1 MRIKIWASVNPKF
14 PDLGPYKMLDI
25 VEKDAPYSV
34 GEMTH
39 YGAVIIIPPP
49 GALSGEGVD
58 QSVIV
63 KLNPASLTARPD
75 ESVFEKPPYSYDK
88 IEFFPIHVDRHG
100 YWTTNPPKGTYPILD
115 AENLTIEDVS
125 SIIKPNTFSVW
136 ARDCSLS
143 KATVSALQ
151 GVTYAIVHRYT
162 TNNSDRDAKLDSHS
176 TELVNMAVACLS
188 LIRPTRRSRAGNMR
202 GLIKADGMFDPQDFT
217 AHDPAEVPEVQK
229 LFTIENQDIDLLRSV
244 LPEFIKL

>member
-1 MRIKIWASVNPKF
+1 
-14 PDLGPYKMLDI
+14 
-25 VEKDAPYSV
+25 
-34 GEMTH
+34 MTH